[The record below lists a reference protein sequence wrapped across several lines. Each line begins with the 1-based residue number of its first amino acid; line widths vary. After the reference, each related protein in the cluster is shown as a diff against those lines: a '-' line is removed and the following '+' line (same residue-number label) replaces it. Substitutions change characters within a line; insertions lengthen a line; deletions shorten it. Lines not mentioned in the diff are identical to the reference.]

1 MRFNLVTL
9 DRAWYYRINQ
19 EFGEKHMSEM
29 DIEQTDPTDPQESGA
44 AEQGLL
50 QIEEVQDEKTQT
62 PITSGPMPD
71 VKPATSLSVQAQER
85 LGTVEHLAARRP
97 QPALDADTPE
107 IKERLTALRMNV
119 TRLVTSYRW
128 EGLSVEATAK
138 EMVPL
143 LNVGPVQQW
152 HPILIPFL
160 LEIDRAG
167 NLMPVWFHIIEQ
179 GDPSD
184 LPPDANPAETV
195 EGRARRFAIL
205 MLGNYR
211 SGTLL
216 VQEKSKNLFDD
227 WPTANNAKSA
237 DLLTTLGELATD
249 PNSSLYATH
258 SLAKLGTAP
267 ALQALITALR
277 TAEGWAKV
285 DIIEACLTVNQ
296 PSFNDLLVASGL
308 DRVPGLESYVAIPIY
323 RAIPLD
329 DYLRVG
335 RSSTSPRLAQ
345 QAALIIGQVLQ
356 DSATPPTDGKTLPPV
371 FQRDLPFV
379 ATVLFENARTT
390 PTWQSVLAIHRLAT
404 LVGRYWADVSRQ
416 AIQDARIINPVYN
429 CAPMMPEVERW
440 MAGPGRDILLE
451 TLSNGDDQAFT
462 PVVKILGELREPRVT
477 SLLIARIDATKELAD
492 REQSRALAA
501 ACDALGRL
509 GDRRAV
515 LPITQLVHRVIDMQ
529 RRISHPKRRDNLP
542 AGDGDIP
549 GSVLYASAIRAS
561 GLLGDRSALDMVLH
575 AVNDFDPYVRIQALD
590 ALKNLDA
597 QGEDFRSRSAVREA
611 LNDPR
616 DTVVRA
622 ASQVVLQYRDTDA
635 LSNLRRIIETRPEL
649 AATAYDILRQLGQ

>member
-1 MRFNLVTL
+1 
-9 DRAWYYRINQ
+9 
-19 EFGEKHMSEM
+19 MSETNM
-29 DIEQTDPTDPQESGA
+29 EQTDPANLQESGA
-44 AEQGLL
+44 TDQGLL
-50 QIEEVQDEKTQT
+50 QIEEAQDEKTQA
-62 PITSGPMPD
+62 PIISGPMPD
-71 VKPATSLSVQAQER
+71 VKPATPLSVQAQER

-97 QPALDADTPE
+97 QLALDADTPE
-107 IKERLTALRMNV
+107 IKERLTALRMNI

-128 EGLSVEATAK
+128 EGLSVEATATQ
-138 EMVPL
+138 MIPL
-143 LNVGPVQQW
+143 LNVGSVQQW

-216 VQEKSKNLFDD
+216 AQDKSKNLFGD
-227 WPTANNAKSA
+227 WPTASNAKSA
-237 DLLTTLGELATD
+237 DLLTILGELATD
-249 PNSSLYATH
+249 PSSSLYATH

-267 ALQALITALR
+267 SLQALITALR

-296 PSFNDLLVASGL
+296 PRFNDLLVASGL

-329 DYLRVG
+329 DYLRT
-335 RSSTSPRLAQ
+335 SADASPRLAQ

-371 FQRDLPFV
+371 FQRDLPV
-379 ATVLFENARTT
+379 LANVLFENARTT
-390 PTWQSVLAIHRLAT
+390 PTWQSTLAIHRLAT

-416 AIQDARIINPVYN
+416 TIQDARIINPIYN

-462 PVVKILGELREPRVT
+462 PVVKILGELREPRAI
-477 SLLIARIDATKELAD
+477 SLLITRIDATKELTD
-492 REQSRALAA
+492 REQSRAVAA

-515 LPITQLVHRVIDMQ
+515 LPITQLVHRVIDVQ
-529 RRISHPKRRDNLP
+529 RRVSHPKRRDNLP
-542 AGDGDIP
+542 AGDADIP

-590 ALKNLDA
+590 ALKILDA
-597 QGEDFRSRSAVREA
+597 QGEDFRSRSVVREA

-616 DTVVRA
+616 DTVVRT
-622 ASQVVLQYRDTDA
+622 ASQLVLQYRDTDA

>member
-1 MRFNLVTL
+1 
-9 DRAWYYRINQ
+9 
-19 EFGEKHMSEM
+19 MSETNM
-29 DIEQTDPTDPQESGA
+29 EQTDPANLQESGA
-44 AEQGLL
+44 TDQGLL
-50 QIEEVQDEKTQT
+50 QIEEAQDEKTQA
-62 PITSGPMPD
+62 PIISGPMPD
-71 VKPATSLSVQAQER
+71 VKPATPLSVQAQER

-97 QPALDADTPE
+97 QLALDADTPE
-107 IKERLTALRMNV
+107 IKERLTALRMNI

-128 EGLSVEATAK
+128 EGLSVEATATQ
-138 EMVPL
+138 MIPL
-143 LNVGPVQQW
+143 LNVGSVQQW

-195 EGRARRFAIL
+195 EGRARRLAIL

-216 VQEKSKNLFDD
+216 AQDKSKNLFGD
-227 WPTANNAKSA
+227 WPTASNAKSA
-237 DLLTTLGELATD
+237 DLLTILGELATD
-249 PNSSLYATH
+249 PSSSLYATH

-267 ALQALITALR
+267 SLQALITALR

-296 PSFNDLLVASGL
+296 PRFNDLLVASGL

-329 DYLRVG
+329 DYLRT
-335 RSSTSPRLAQ
+335 SADASPRLAQ

-371 FQRDLPFV
+371 FQRDLPV
-379 ATVLFENARTT
+379 LANVLFENARTT
-390 PTWQSVLAIHRLAT
+390 PTWQSTLAIHRLAT

-416 AIQDARIINPVYN
+416 TIQDARIINPIYN

-462 PVVKILGELREPRVT
+462 PVVKILGELREPRAI
-477 SLLIARIDATKELAD
+477 SLLITRIDATKELTD
-492 REQSRALAA
+492 REQSRAVAA

-515 LPITQLVHRVIDMQ
+515 LPITQLVHRVIDVQ
-529 RRISHPKRRDNLP
+529 RRVSHPKRRDNLP
-542 AGDGDIP
+542 AGDADIP

-590 ALKNLDA
+590 ALKILDA
-597 QGEDFRSRSAVREA
+597 QGEDFRSRSVVREA

-616 DTVVRA
+616 DTVVRT
-622 ASQVVLQYRDTDA
+622 ASQLVLQYRDTDA